1 MERDQTDQAST
12 VTKEKLRTKLLGK
25 TIDQLVISLYILENN
40 DPSGNKVTT
49 EMSLEIDMSRP

>member
-25 TIDQLVISLYILENN
+25 NIDQLVISLYILENN

-49 EMSLEIDMSRP
+49 EMSLEIEMLRP